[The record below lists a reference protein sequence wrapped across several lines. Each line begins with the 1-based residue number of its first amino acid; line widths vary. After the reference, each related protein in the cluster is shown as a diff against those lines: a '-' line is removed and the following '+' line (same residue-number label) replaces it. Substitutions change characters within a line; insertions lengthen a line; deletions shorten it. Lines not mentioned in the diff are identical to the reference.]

1 MGCEGSSIEEN
12 AMDFSSSLADEYM
25 LLSDGIYSA
34 VLTGLFHLWERDIK
48 NLCIHLLRYN
58 PITYRD
64 KPVTEKDLHNYNYDK
79 LKSILIF
86 WGAEESIFHEVNLL
100 RLIVNTAK
108 HNAGPSAAELL
119 ATNSKYYNKLSIL
132 CDFSI
137 GDFTKDDEIE
147 VLSID
152 DIMYFGSVVNAF
164 WEELGKSIY
173 A

>member
-1 MGCEGSSIEEN
+1 MGCEGFSIAED
-12 AMDFSSSLADEYM
+12 AMDFSASLADEYM

-48 NLCIHLLRYN
+48 DLCIHLLRYN
-58 PITYRD
+58 PITKRN
-64 KPVTEKDLHNYNYDK
+64 KPVTEQDLHNYNYDK

-86 WGAEESIFHEVNLL
+86 WGAEESVFHEVNLL
-100 RLIVNTAK
+100 RLVVNTVK

-119 ATNSKYYNKLSIL
+119 ASNSKYYHKLSIL
-132 CDFSI
+132 CDLRN
-137 GDFTKDDEIE
+137 GDFMKDDEIE

-152 DIMYFGSVVNAF
+152 DIKYFGSVIITF

-173 A
+173 V